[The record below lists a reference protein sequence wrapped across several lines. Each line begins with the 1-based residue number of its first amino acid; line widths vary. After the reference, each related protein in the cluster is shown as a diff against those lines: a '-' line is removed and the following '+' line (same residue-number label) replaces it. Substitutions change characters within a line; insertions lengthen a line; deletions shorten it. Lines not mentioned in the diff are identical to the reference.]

1 MQIIKWPSR
10 IEILDVRKS
19 CFGGSQNILIHKNWI
34 IRGNF
39 CKTQNR
45 ALYIVLFADSCC
57 TSAEVIQTLNLA
69 AKLVAAAFLCWSLK
83 PLKVVGHNLQGCN
96 VGVTV
101 SS

>member
-1 MQIIKWPSR
+1 MSEK
-10 IEILDVRKS
+10 VV
-19 CFGGSQNILIHKNWI
+19 FGGSQNILIHNNWI

-39 CKTQNR
+39 HKTQNR

-57 TSAEVIQTLNLA
+57 TSVEVINFKSCCNVSCHCFSL
-69 AKLVAAAFLCWSLK
+69 LVIKTIES
-83 PLKVVGHNLQGCN
+83 GHNLQGCN